1 MGNKFSFFDL
11 MNPSSKAAAGT
22 VDSYEEIYLSPYDV
36 VPGINNF
43 YSTENIEELADTF
56 LLVGQQEPTV
66 LGRVNGVYRII
77 NGHRRN
83 LANILNIER
92 GHEEYRE
99 IRYLYKDMSE
109 TMYELSLLVGN
120 AFNRELSDY
129 EKTEQA
135 SRLKQALKRARDE
148 DGIKIPGRLR
158 DIVAD
163 LLNESTGNIAIM
175 EAITNN
181 ATKELKE
188 AFKDGSLGI
197 TATYEAAKLPPEEQ
211 NEIAAKAADG
221 EEVRAKEIAM
231 KTAEKVA
238 RKTAIQAADARE
250 KAARQADKT
259 ERDIENAE
267 RKQIE
272 AEKEAIKA
280 EEAAREAKI
289 FRDYTIEQA
298 KKSAENTVSETD
310 TWSIAD
316 WVKYTLSEL
325 LTYTEKVTEEDLYTL
340 QDILRR
346 CNQTET
352 DKGEGSI

>member
-11 MNPSSKAAAGT
+11 MNHSSKAAAGT
-22 VDSYEEIYLSPYDV
+22 VESYEEIYLSPYDV

-66 LGRVNGVYRII
+66 LGRVKGQNRII

-83 LANILNIER
+83 LANIFNIER
-92 GHEEYRE
+92 GHEEYKE
-99 IRYLYKDMSE
+99 VRYLIKDMSE
-109 TMYELSLLVGN
+109 AMYELSLLVGN

-148 DGIKIPGRLR
+148 DGIEIPGRLR
-158 DIVAD
+158 NIVAD

-231 KTAEKVA
+231 KAAEKAA

-250 KAARQADKT
+250 KATRQADKT

-267 RKQIE
+267 RKQLE
-272 AEKEAIKA
+272 AEREARRA
-280 EEAAREAKI
+280 EEAAEEAKT
-289 FRDYTIEQA
+289 FRDYIVTEMVERA
-298 KKSAENTVSETD
+298 KKAVGSNVSETD
-310 TWSIAD
+310 TWSLGD

-325 LTYTEKVTEEDLYTL
+325 LEYIDKITEEELYTL
-340 QDILRR
+340 QDILCR
-346 CNQTET
+346 CNRIDT
-352 DKGEGSI
+352 